1 MCKGMEHLYSDNI
14 DLHIFVS
21 YIKTLQL
28 NLEVELHQYNKRS
41 SFITVIYDVKYTRYL
56 DFISKH

>member
-1 MCKGMEHLYSDNI
+1 MEHLYSDNI